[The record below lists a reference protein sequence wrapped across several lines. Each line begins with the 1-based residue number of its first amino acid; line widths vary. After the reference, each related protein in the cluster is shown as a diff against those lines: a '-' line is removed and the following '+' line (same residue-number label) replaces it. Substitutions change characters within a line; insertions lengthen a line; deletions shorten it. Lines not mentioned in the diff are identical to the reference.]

1 MFIKR
6 KRKEEETGSYE
17 VIETNTTEQISYNLS
32 DDENLVVTL
41 EQLPLSYNKERLVKI
56 DSKEVIASL
65 SSLTNVSTTLVTNK
79 AMLNSI
85 KQIRSSNLYK
95 VKLPAGAKLV
105 NSREIKDNYRGFF
118 RDSNHIRGHANLEQ
132 FNYNDVTKGAD
143 IATKVGA
150 VMAIS
155 SLLVGQYYMNE
166 INNKFIS
173 LSNDINKISGFQDRE
188 YQSKIYNLIHFI
200 QISSKYSDKLI
211 MDRESKNRQLSLL
224 DGYFKDATQLLNQAN
239 LTILENLN
247 KNSNFKDYEAITNEI
262 DKYLKYQQTL
272 LIALTE
278 MTKLNHILSLG
289 MDNESYFSEISLR
302 HINDANSIKS
312 DIVKWHKHKIKLYEI
327 DLKNK
332 QVTKKNIQGLIS
344 KVTSIID
351 DKYKYTKLDDNFIR
365 TIKSQLKD
373 NAFSN
378 SLLINPYEV
387 ETEIVY
393 IDNEYYYVPAI

>member
-1 MFIKR
+1 MFFKR